1 MVSFKI
7 NKFPYKNPIEITM
20 YESIDDLP
28 AKNHMEFNKYMLLS
42 AGLGTEFKDID
53 ENHLSNMLSLIND
66 KEKLT
71 QVINNLRGL
80 VWNILEGTNVNNLA
94 FCTLIY
100 SINGKELT
108 DFSLT
113 NLRAMMEVFSAY
125 GLTASFVK
133 KKFRK
138 QGKTF
143 RMN

>member
-28 AKNHMEFNKYMLLS
+28 VKNHMEFNKYMLLS
-42 AGLGTEFKDID
+42 SGLGTEFKDID

-133 KKFRK
+133 KKFKK

>member
-28 AKNHMEFNKYMLLS
+28 VKNHMEFNKYMLLS
-42 AGLGTEFKDID
+42 SGLGTEFKDID

-100 SINGKELT
+100 SINGKELN

-133 KKFRK
+133 KKFKK

>member
-42 AGLGTEFKDID
+42 SGLGTEFKDID

>member
-133 KKFRK
+133 KKFKK